1 MWFCFPQEE
10 EKRIASVM
18 ARKEEEKKK
27 EISKLAVLKASYL
40 LTTGAQYIFMF
51 VFMLVLSPFR
61 KSVVLLSTMHSD
73 SGRYLAPGKC
83 KYRRLPT
90 ENLYS

>member
-1 MWFCFPQEE
+1 MWFCFTQEE

-40 LTTGAQYIFMF
+40 LTTGAQYIFY
-51 VFMLVLSPFR
+51 V
-61 KSVVLLSTMHSD
+61 
-73 SGRYLAPGKC
+73 C
-83 KYRRLPT
+83 I
-90 ENLYS
+90 

>member
-27 EISKLAVLKASYL
+27 EISKLAVLKPSYL
-40 LTTGAQYIFMF
+40 LTTGAQYIFLRLYLCLCCLF
-51 VFMLVLSPFR
+51 
-61 KSVVLLSTMHSD
+61 
-73 SGRYLAPGKC
+73 SGKASYCYQQCTATVGGIPHQGR
-83 KYRRLPT
+83 
-90 ENLYS
+90 